1 MKNIMKQLLITLALL
16 TVFAQLGSAT
26 TVHATL
32 TAVPFNNGKVTN
44 TWTVFAAPFTDNIVL
59 NWVDAAQNFACSGQ
73 NPPFLGFSFISVGAV
88 AFPCA
93 PITSYTF
100 GPNQTWGQCAGPNSM
115 KIKFAGVEANG
126 AHFSGTLNFKLV
138 EYYGGSGRD
147 AGCYG
152 EITSG
157 KLKLTY

>member
-16 TVFAQLGSAT
+16 ALLAQLGSAT
-26 TVHATL
+26 TVHASL
-32 TAVPFNNGKVTN
+32 TTVPFYNGRVSN

-59 NWVDAAQNFACSGQ
+59 NWVDAAQDFACSGQ
-73 NPPFLGFSFISVGAV
+73 NPPFVGFSFISVGGV

-100 GPNQTWGQCAGPNSM
+100 GPNQTWGQCTGPDSV
-115 KIKFAGVEANG
+115 KIKFAGVEASG
-126 AHFSGTLNFKLV
+126 APFSGTLNFKLV
-138 EYYGGSGRD
+138 EYYGGSGRN

-152 EITSG
+152 EIKSG
-157 KLKLTY
+157 KLKLSY

>member
-16 TVFAQLGSAT
+16 TVLAQLGSAT
-26 TVHATL
+26 TVYATL
-32 TAVPFNNGKVTN
+32 TTVPFDNGKVSN
-44 TWTVFAAPFTDNIVL
+44 TWTVFAAPFTNNIVL
-59 NWVDAAQNFACSGQ
+59 NWVDVAQNFACNGQ

-93 PITSYTF
+93 PVTSYTF
-100 GPNQTWGQCAGPNSM
+100 GPNHTWGQCTGPNSL
-115 KIKFAGVEANG
+115 KIKFAGVEASG
-126 AHFSGTLNFKLV
+126 APFSGTLNFKLV
-138 EYYGGSGRD
+138 EYYGGSGRN

>member
-73 NPPFLGFSFISVGAV
+73 NPPFLGFNFISVGAV

-93 PITSYTF
+93 PVTSYTF

-147 AGCYG
+147 AGA
-152 EITSG
+152 TG
-157 KLKLTY
+157 KSRPGS